1 MINMTPHSEKKMI
14 TVVCP
19 WYYNTSILE
28 YQLNAWNALPD
39 ELKDQAHF
47 IVVDDGSPQKLQLP
61 QMDLNF
67 SMARINKDIPWNQP
81 GARNLGAFLADT
93 EFVLFTDIDHEITA
107 DALGKAIVKEKDP
120 GTVYMFPRIF
130 NGKQHPSHQCSFVI
144 HKQAFE
150 RIGGFDE
157 DFSGHRGHD
166 DSLMRYVIDRNLKR
180 GMIDGILILHGEAM
194 TTCIDRDHK
203 RNALLL
209 ESKLQELL
217 KGTYRNGRLRRFEWE
232 VVHQT
237 RRAPLNTQPKRS
249 TDVSTDKIE
258 SVLDKLSAPIIHNKR
273 LGEIIF
279 SSMSAIPHLRGPYD
293 KPDHLEIITAHN
305 YPEKSLF
312 EKSLDYLGI
321 DNYTVLQKL
330 LKNHWRN
337 TLKLK
342 WVLGYLE
349 STPNGPENVLFCD
362 ADDCILV
369 GDPWDIVKIFNQSS
383 VQLLFMS
390 TSFMGGYAC
399 MPQVKQ
405 WADRIQFG
413 RYLNSGVY
421 VGKRKF
427 LIKVLR
433 EANQYITD
441 DDITEEEYVRLG
453 RGVYNK
459 NLCERLPE
467 YPKGSQDQDILRY
480 IHPQF
485 YPDMQID
492 WDNALAFRNL

>member
-1 MINMTPHSEKKMI
+1 M

-39 ELKDQAHF
+39 DLKDQTHF
-47 IVVDDGSPQKLQLP
+47 IVVDDGSPGKVQVP
-61 QMDLNF
+61 QMDLYF
-67 SMARINKDIPWNQP
+67 SMARIKKDIPWNQP

-93 EFVLFTDIDHEITA
+93 AYILFTDIDHEITA
-107 DALGKAIVKEKDP
+107 DALGKAIAKEKDP
-120 GTVYMFPRIF
+120 NTVYMFPRIF
-130 NGKQHPSHQCSFVI
+130 NGQSHPPHQCSFVI

-180 GMIDGILILHGEAM
+180 DMIDGLLVLHGEAR
-194 TTCIDRDHK
+194 TTCIDRDHT

-209 ESKLQELL
+209 KSKLQALVN
-217 KGTYRNGRLRRFEWE
+217 GTYRNGKKLRFGWD
-232 VVHQT
+232 VVHQSRRGLQHT
-237 RRAPLNTQPKRS
+237 RPKRS
-249 TDVSTDKIE
+249 ADASTDKIK
-258 SVLDKLSAPIIHNKR
+258 SVLGKLSAPIIHNKR

-279 SSMSAIPHLRGPYD
+279 ASMRPIPNLRGPYN

-305 YPEKSLF
+305 YSEKSLF
-312 EKSLDYLGI
+312 EKSLDYVGI
-321 DNYTVLQKL
+321 YNYTVLQQPII
-330 LKNHWRN
+330 NNWRN

-342 WVLGYLE
+342 WVLEYLE
-349 STPNGPENVLFCD
+349 SSPNGPENILFCD

-369 GDPWDIVKIFNQSS
+369 GDPWDIMKVFNQKNC
-383 VQLLFMS
+383 QLLFMS

-399 MPQVKQ
+399 MPEVKQ
-405 WADRIQFG
+405 WADRIYFG

-427 LIKVLR
+427 LINVLR

-441 DDITEEEYVRLG
+441 DDITEQEYVQLG

-480 IHPQF
+480 IHPRF